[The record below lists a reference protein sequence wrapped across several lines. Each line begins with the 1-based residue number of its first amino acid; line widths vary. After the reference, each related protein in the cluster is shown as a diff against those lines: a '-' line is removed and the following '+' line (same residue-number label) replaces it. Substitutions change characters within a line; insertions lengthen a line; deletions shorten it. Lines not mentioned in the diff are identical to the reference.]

1 MKGERRMDREF
12 LERLCQA
19 NGIASQEGQVR
30 RVLREYGE
38 DWCDGVECDGLGSL
52 IFTQEGEGPT
62 VMVAAHMDEVGF
74 MVRAVADCGLLTVM
88 PIGSVRVFSRLMQEV
103 VVTTEGG
110 REFFGILNGE
120 YDGGSGEVRDL
131 YVDLGQDSRE
141 AVEALGVQVGDMVT
155 FASSFREYPGGR
167 LAAKALD
174 DRAGCFVML
183 EAMRRMRGRLH
194 RNRICYAATSSEEV
208 GTRGA
213 RTAAE
218 VVRPDLCIVL
228 DVACHKTEWV
238 RNHTNRR
245 QIGKGMMLEHYDKT
259 LVANRELVR
268 RVRRT
273 AGELG
278 ILLQEDMLAGGGT
291 DGGVLHVYG
300 RGCPTVV
307 LGIPLRYG
315 HSPYS
320 IGCWQD
326 MEDGVRLLCGL
337 LEEWDAGVLE
347 AAVMG

>member
-1 MKGERRMDREF
+1 MDREF
-12 LERLCQA
+12 LMRLCQA
-19 NGIASQEGQVR
+19 NAIASQEGQAR

-38 DWCDGVECDGLGSL
+38 PWCDGVQSDGLGSL

-74 MVRAVADCGLLTVM
+74 MVRAVADGGLLTVM

-103 VVTTEGG
+103 VVTTEEGQ
-110 REFFGILNGE
+110 EYFGILNGE
-120 YDGGSGEVRDL
+120 YDKESGEVKDL
-131 YVDLGQDSRE
+131 YVDLGQDSRAE
-141 AVEALGVQVGDMVT
+141 VEALGVQAGDMIT

-183 EAMRRMRGRLH
+183 EAMRRMRGAAH

-228 DVACHKTEWV
+228 DVACHNNEWV
-238 RNHTNRR
+238 RNHTNHR

-259 LVANRELVR
+259 LVANRRLVR
-268 RVRRT
+268 RVRQ
-273 AGELG
+273 AAKELG
-278 ILLQEDMLAGGGT
+278 IPLQEDMLAGGGT
-291 DGGVLHVYG
+291 DGGALHVYG

-320 IGCWQD
+320 IGCWKD
-326 MEDGVRLLCGL
+326 MEYGVRLVCRL
-337 LEEWDAGVLE
+337 LSEWDAEVHRE
-347 AAVMG
+347 AATEF

>member
-1 MKGERRMDREF
+1 MNKDLLRQ
-12 LERLCQA
+12 LCQA
-19 NGIASQEGQVR
+19 NAIASHEGQVR
-30 RVLREYGE
+30 RVLRECGAPF
-38 DWCDGVECDGLGSL
+38 CDHISTDGLGSL
-52 IFTQEGEGPT
+52 IFTQEGEGPV

-74 MVRAVADCGLLTVM
+74 MVRAISDLGHLTVM

-103 VVTTEGG
+103 VVTTEDGSAY
-110 REFFGILNGE
+110 FGILNGE
-120 YDGGSGEVRDL
+120 YDKEAGEVKNL

-141 AVEALGVQVGDMVT
+141 QVEALGIQVGDMVT

-183 EAMRRMRGRLH
+183 EAMRRMREQAH
-194 RNRICYAATSSEEV
+194 PNRICYAATSSEEV
-208 GTRGA
+208 GTRGG

-218 VVRPDLCIVL
+218 AAKPELCIVL
-228 DVACHKTEWV
+228 DVACHNNEWV
-238 RNHTNRR
+238 RNDTNHR

-268 RVRRT
+268 RVRRA

-278 ILLQEDMLAGGGT
+278 ISLQDDMLAGGGT
-291 DGGVLHVYG
+291 DGGVLHTYG

-320 IGCWQD
+320 IGCWKD
-326 MEDGVRLLCGL
+326 MEDGVRLLCRL
-337 LEEWDAGVLE
+337 LSQWDAGVLKE
-347 AAVMG
+347 AGYAI